1 MTKFTQEFIKAML
14 IRALWTMAQTGLSM
28 ISIGAAISDINWGHT
43 VSVMLV
49 AGLYSILKSIA
60 VGVPEAYRDGTL
72 VVDLSD
78 PDKDTLRME
87 YDKPI
92 GELVG
97 QDKVTFRVEK
107 K

>member
-1 MTKFTQEFIKAML
+1 MSKFTQEFIKATL
-14 IRALWTMAQTGLSM
+14 IRALWTMAQVGLSM
-28 ISIGAAISDINWGHT
+28 ITLGAAVSDIDWKKM

-49 AGLYSILKSIA
+49 SGLYSVLKSIV

-72 VVDLSD
+72 VVDMSD
-78 PDKDTLRME
+78 PEKDTLRME

-92 GELVG
+92 AELVD
-97 QDKVTFRVEK
+97 QDKVIFKVEK